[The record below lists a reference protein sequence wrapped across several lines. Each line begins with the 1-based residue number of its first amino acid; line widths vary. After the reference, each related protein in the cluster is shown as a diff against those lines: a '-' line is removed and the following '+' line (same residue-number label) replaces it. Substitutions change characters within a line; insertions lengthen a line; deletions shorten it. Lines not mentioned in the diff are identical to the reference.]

1 MHEASPGVWCPVEG
15 LNGCVLEEE
24 DSKAGK
30 EEEVVGTSQE
40 GGEREN
46 RELT

>member
-1 MHEASPGVWCPVEG
+1 MVLIEAE
-15 LNGCVLEEE
+15 VLDEE

-40 GGEREN
+40 GGEKEKT
-46 RELT
+46 ELT